1 MSTHLAMW
9 EMTCASHCAEWFF
22 WTKAGPCNVVF
33 SLCWQLGGN
42 SEFMMGPGR
51 IHLRLVFPEAS
62 INAVRSRR
70 TPRDLRKP

>member
-42 SEFMMGPGR
+42 SEFVMGPGR
-51 IHLRLVFPEAS
+51 IHLRLRV
-62 INAVRSRR
+62 SRGLH
-70 TPRDLRKP
+70 PCCLEQANPQGPP